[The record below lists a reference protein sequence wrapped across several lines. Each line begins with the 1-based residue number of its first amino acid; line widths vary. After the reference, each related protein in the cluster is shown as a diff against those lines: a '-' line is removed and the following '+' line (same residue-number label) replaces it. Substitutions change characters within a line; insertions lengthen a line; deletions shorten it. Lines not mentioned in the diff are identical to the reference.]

1 MAGHEMTLRGL
12 ASVVHFLRVFEAPL
26 RGLEVSCRA

>member
-1 MAGHEMTLRGL
+1 MAGDEINLRGL
-12 ASVVHFLRVFEAPL
+12 ASVAYSLRVFEAPL

>member
-1 MAGHEMTLRGL
+1 MAGDEITLRGL
-12 ASVVHFLRVFEAPL
+12 ASAAHSLLVSEAPL